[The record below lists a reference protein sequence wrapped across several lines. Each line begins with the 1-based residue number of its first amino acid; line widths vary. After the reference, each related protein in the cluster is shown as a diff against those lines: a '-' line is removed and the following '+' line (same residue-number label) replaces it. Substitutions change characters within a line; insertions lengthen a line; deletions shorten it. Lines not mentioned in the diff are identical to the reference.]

1 MASLAQIATKIKN
14 LAAAKAPK
22 RTGNLSRK
30 IADFNR
36 PSGMIKETKTK
47 GSRSFEF
54 TLDVSPP
61 GAEYGKYWNKPYGE
75 GNGTTAKLKSKY
87 PEHFDFAEKA
97 INDPQVEKMI
107 QDYLSTIAEEVAN
120 EIGKA
125 INDLDK

>member
-1 MASLAQIATKIKN
+1 MASLSQIATKIKN
-14 LAAAKAPK
+14 LAAAKAPVK
-22 RTGNLSRK
+22 TGNLRRK
-30 IADFNR
+30 ISDFNR

-61 GAEYGKYWNKPYGE
+61 GAEYGKWWNDPTVSKTVR
-75 GNGTTAKLKSKY
+75 NGKTKNIPDSIN
-87 PEHFDFAEKA
+87 FAEKA

-107 QDYLSTIAEEVAN
+107 QDYLSTIADEVAN

-125 INDLDK
+125 INDLDR